1 MVLVHG
7 DVGPIRWRSA
17 CSRRSSVRPH
27 YDVRMVALGSDAFDF
42 WLGEW
47 DCAFDGGH
55 AVNSVTRAYGGRVLN
70 ENFVVDEPRS
80 WSGMSVSVFN
90 EHVGWRQTWVDES
103 GSYWAFEGGVVD
115 GNPSFGTP
123 VPVDP
128 ENAEGDGALY
138 KRMVFTDIG
147 PDGFGW
153 RWESSPDGGVWTVN
167 WEIDYT
173 RRHGLLG

>member
-1 MVLVHG
+1 MEDDL
-7 DVGPIRWRSA
+7 GP
-17 CSRRSSVRPH
+17 
-27 YDVRMVALGSDAFDF
+27 DAFDF

-47 DCAFDGGH
+47 DCVFDGGH
-55 AVNSVTRAYGGRVLN
+55 AVNTVTREYGGKVIR

-80 WSGMSVSVFN
+80 WTGMSVSVFD

-103 GSYWAFEGGVVD
+103 GSYWAFEGALVD

-128 ENAEGDGALY
+128 ENAAGDGALY
-138 KRMVFTDIG
+138 KRMVFTDID

-153 RWESSPDGGVWTVN
+153 RWESSPDGETWTVN
-167 WEIDYT
+167 WELDYT
-173 RRHGLLG
+173 RRAGGPVA